1 MTDTG
6 WVADLLSDTVT
17 RPTAPMRRAMAE
29 AEVGDDVFGED
40 PTVRALEERV
50 AGLLGHEA
58 GLFAPT
64 GSLTNQLGLRLHVD
78 PGGEMLADA
87 LAHVVRAELG
97 AAAVFSGITSRTWS
111 STAGRLVAKDALAM
125 VTTGVGPYQVETQLV
140 VVENTHNFG
149 GGTIQPL
156 TEIRALRDGLAGT
169 DLSLV
174 MLMGGTEA
182 EDRRTVS
189 YIGAGHVDGLIHL
202 NPYLDDPV
210 TLGLAASQ
218 LPLVLC
224 GARPPH
230 QLPARNWSVTVD
242 DAGGTVQAM
251 NHLAERGAKRIALV
265 GGEPRAMGAAAR
277 AQAYLSWHGA
287 GFEPTLVEHGDFGY
301 ESGRTATER
310 LLAREPGIDAIF
322 AASDRMALGAIEAAR
337 GIGRRVPEDL
347 LVIGFDDQ
355 RSAATSDPPLSTIR
369 QPIRAIGRAA
379 VGALL
384 AALADQTPSDLTFP
398 TELVVRSST

>member
-169 DLSLV
+169 GVPMHLDGARLWNAHVATGVELTAYGQ
-174 MLMGGTEA
+174 LF
-182 EDRRTVS
+182 DTVS
-189 YIGAGHVDGLIHL
+189 VCLSKGLGAPVGSVLVGSAEAMARARVWRKRYGAGMRQAGILAAAGLYAVEHHL
-202 NPYLDDPV
+202 ERLADDHGRARRFAEAIAEVGPYV
-210 TLGLAASQ
+210 TLADVETNIVMVDTSGTGRSAAQVAVAVGERGIRAYPSGKDRVR
-218 LPLVLC
+218 LVWHLD
-224 GARPPH
+224 
-230 QLPARNWSVTVD
+230 VD
-242 DAGGTVQAM
+242 DAGTDA
-251 NHLAERGAKRIALV
+251 AIAAFREVL
-265 GGEPRAMGAAAR
+265 G
-277 AQAYLSWHGA
+277 QGA
-287 GFEPTLVEHGDFGY
+287 G
-301 ESGRTATER
+301 
-310 LLAREPGIDAIF
+310 
-322 AASDRMALGAIEAAR
+322 
-337 GIGRRVPEDL
+337 
-347 LVIGFDDQ
+347 
-355 RSAATSDPPLSTIR
+355 
-369 QPIRAIGRAA
+369 
-379 VGALL
+379 
-384 AALADQTPSDLTFP
+384 
-398 TELVVRSST
+398 

>member
-1 MTDTG
+1 MTPD
-6 WVADLLSDTVT
+6 
-17 RPTAPMRRAMAE
+17 
-29 AEVGDDVFGED
+29 
-40 PTVRALEERV
+40 
-50 AGLLGHEA
+50 
-58 GLFAPT
+58 
-64 GSLTNQLGLRLHVD
+64 
-78 PGGEMLADA
+78 
-87 LAHVVRAELG
+87 
-97 AAAVFSGITSRTWS
+97 
-111 STAGRLVAKDALAM
+111 
-125 VTTGVGPYQVETQLV
+125 VTTGAEQRSGLHPKRGRWRLTVGALLIAVLV
-140 VVENTHNFG
+140 VLVDQ
-149 GGTIQPL
+149 GTKAWA
-156 TEIRALRDGLAGT
+156 EAAL
-169 DLSLV
+169 S
-174 MLMGGTEA
+174 EH
-182 EDRRTVS
+182 E
-189 YIGAGHVDGLIHL
+189 
-202 NPYLDDPV
+202 
-210 TLGLAASQ
+210 
-218 LPLVLC
+218 
-224 GARPPH
+224 
-230 QLPARNWSVTVD
+230 
-242 DAGGTVQAM
+242 
-251 NHLAERGAKRIALV
+251 RIALV